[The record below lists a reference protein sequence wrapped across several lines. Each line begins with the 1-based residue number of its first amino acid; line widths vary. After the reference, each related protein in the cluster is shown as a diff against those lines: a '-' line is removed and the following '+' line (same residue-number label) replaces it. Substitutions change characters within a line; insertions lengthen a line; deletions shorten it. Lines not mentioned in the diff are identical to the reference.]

1 MFFNK
6 KTIPAFSKTNHA
18 FTLRQNVNSY
28 FWKMKLSVIIVNY
41 NVEYF
46 LEQCLLSVRKALKD
60 VSGEVIVVDNNSVDG
75 SCPMVKKKFPEVLL
89 IENKDNK
96 GFSSANN
103 QGIKI
108 SKGEYVLLLNPDTV
122 VEDDTFVKIV
132 NFMDEHDNAGA
143 LGVKMVD
150 GSGNFLP
157 ESKRGLPTPT
167 TAFYKMSG
175 ISSLFPRS
183 KRFSKYHLGY
193 LDENKTHKVEIL
205 AGAFMLL
212 RKSVLDKIGLLDED
226 FFMYGEDIDLSYR
239 VIKAGYD
246 NYYFPETRIIHY
258 KGEST
263 KKSSVNY
270 VLVFYNAMVIFAKKH
285 FTEKNATA
293 FAGLIKVA
301 VYFRALLAILSR
313 LFVRLSLPL
322 ADGLALYG
330 GVFLIKNIWGR
341 SFIYTEGGNYPQLLV
356 TVVIPIYILVWL
368 LSVYF
373 AGGYD
378 RPVRIKNSIVGL
390 LAGTVVILVLYAL
403 MPESLRFS
411 RALILLGT
419 LWGIVVVPLLRFVL
433 HIFKVPWV
441 QLGEKEKKRFVVIGE
456 KKEANRVS
464 ALLEASMLK
473 PDFLGLVYPSNK
485 KVEDDDYIGNISQ
498 VKDIINIYEIDEI
511 IFCSADV
518 KHHTIIDKMAEWQNS
533 NIDFKIAPED
543 GLSIIGSNS
552 IHTRGDLYT
561 VGINAIGTPPNRRNK
576 RLIDFF
582 VSLFLLS
589 LLPVAILF
597 QKKPIGFVG
606 NLLKVLFARKT
617 WVGYFNTESS
627 KHVLPKIKPSVLSL
641 VDGMKTKTHDQK
653 IIDDLNLLYARDYN
667 IWKDLNIIFYAFR
680 DLGKT

>member
-1 MFFNK
+1 
-6 KTIPAFSKTNHA
+6 
-18 FTLRQNVNSY
+18 
-28 FWKMKLSVIIVNY
+28 MKLSIIIVNY

-46 LEQCLLSVRKALKD
+46 LEQCLLSVRKAMIGVD
-60 VSGEVIVVDNNSVDG
+60 GEVIVVDNDSVDG
-75 SCPMVKKKFPEVLL
+75 SCPMVKKKFAEVTL

-122 VEDDTFVKIV
+122 VEDDTFTKIV
-132 NFMDEHDNAGA
+132 DFMDAHADAGA
-143 LGVKMVD
+143 LGVRMVD
-150 GSGNFLP
+150 GSGKFLP

-183 KRFSKYHLGY
+183 KRFSKYHLGF
-193 LDENKTHKVEIL
+193 LDENETHKVEIL

-212 RKSVLDKIGLLDED
+212 RKSVLDEIGLLDED

-239 VIKAGYD
+239 VIKAGYN

-270 VLVFYNAMVIFAKKH
+270 VLVFYNAMVIFAEKH
-285 FTEKNATA
+285 FTKKNASA

-301 VYFRALLAILSR
+301 VYFRAFLAILSR
-313 LFVRLSLPL
+313 IVNRLSLPFI
-322 ADGLALYG
+322 DGIALYG
-330 GVFLIKNIWGR
+330 GIFLIKTIWGR
-341 SFIYTEGGNYPQLLV
+341 SFIYTEGGNYPLLLV
-356 TVVIPIYILVWL
+356 TTVLPIYVFIWL

-378 RPVRIKNSIVGL
+378 RPVKIRNSINGL
-390 LAGTVVILVLYAL
+390 LAGSIIILVLYAL
-403 MPESLRFS
+403 LPESLRFS
-411 RALILLGT
+411 RALILLGS
-419 LWGIVVVPLLRFVL
+419 LWGVVVLPLIRLLLYKLNVS
-433 HIFKVPWV
+433 WV
-441 QLGEKEKKRFVVIGE
+441 QMGEKERKRLIIIGE
-456 KKEANRVS
+456 EKEAARVTK
-464 ALLEASMLK
+464 LLEESFLK
-473 PDFLGLVYPSNK
+473 PEFLGLVLP
-485 KVEDDDYIGNISQ
+485 DDSKTKEENYIGNISQ
-498 VKDIINIYEIDEI
+498 VKDIINIYKIDEV

-518 KHHTIIDKMAEWQNS
+518 KHHIIIDKMAEWQNE

-561 VGINAIGTPPNRRNK
+561 VGINAIGTTPNRRNK
-576 RLIDFF
+576 RVFDFIL
-582 VSLFLLS
+582 SFLLIP
-589 LLPVAILF
+589 LIPLIILF
-597 QKKPIGFVG
+597 QKKPFSFVRNVFQVLIG
-606 NLLKVLFARKT
+606 KKS
-617 WVGYFNTESS
+617 WVGYYLTENANTQ
-627 KHVLPKIKPSVLSL
+627 LPKIKTSVLSPL
-641 VDGMKTKTHDQK
+641 DGMKSKTNSQK
-653 IIDDLNLLYARDYN
+653 IIDDLNLLYARDYR

-680 DLGKT
+680 DLGK